1 MELEMSKSK
10 GYQQSPRRYRAYVSS
25 LGTTQLHLRNPW
37 VIAFWSVMFPG
48 LGHLLLS
55 KYLRGYLLVIWEVFI
70 NVNANINIAIL
81 YSFTGRFDMARN
93 VLNTDW
99 TLLYIST
106 FLFAIWDSY
115 RTTVDLNH
123 QYILAARE
131 DAPFASFKMDAIEI
145 NYLDKKS
152 PWSSVIWSF
161 MMPGAGQLS
170 IHRIL
175 AAFFIMIW
183 WIVIMYYSKVMP
195 AIQYTFVGNFAQAKS
210 VINAQWLLNIPS
222 IYFFALYDAYI
233 NTVES
238 NKLFDWEQAKFLKR
252 DYQNS
257 TFRMPFKKSRGDYM
271 YIISTFEHSI
281 FLESAISAIQM
292 KGIDK
297 EDILAVPMDTRG
309 EERKLF
315 DSIHQSDGLSLLDL
329 PFILGSLFMLF
340 GGIYGF
346 ILTWGPIL
354 WGLIGLALGL
364 GLGFAIKLFIVKK
377 FSSGRMNKN
386 KASEVVLINQC
397 KEPQM
402 EIVKDLLWANHALGV
417 RKLEL
422 NANE

>member
-1 MELEMSKSK
+1 
-10 GYQQSPRRYRAYVSS
+10 
-25 LGTTQLHLRNPW
+25 
-37 VIAFWSVMFPG
+37 
-48 LGHLLLS
+48 
-55 KYLRGYLLVIWEVFI
+55 
-70 NVNANINIAIL
+70 
-81 YSFTGRFDMARN
+81 
-93 VLNTDW
+93 
-99 TLLYIST
+99 
-106 FLFAIWDSY
+106 
-115 RTTVDLNH
+115 
-123 QYILAARE
+123 
-131 DAPFASFKMDAIEI
+131 
-145 NYLDKKS
+145 
-152 PWSSVIWSF
+152 
-161 MMPGAGQLS
+161 
-170 IHRIL
+170 
-175 AAFFIMIW
+175 
-183 WIVIMYYSKVMP
+183 
-195 AIQYTFVGNFAQAKS
+195 
-210 VINAQWLLNIPS
+210 
-222 IYFFALYDAYI
+222 
-233 NTVES
+233 
-238 NKLFDWEQAKFLKR
+238 
-252 DYQNS
+252 
-257 TFRMPFKKSRGDYM
+257 
-271 YIISTFEHSI
+271 
-281 FLESAISAIQM
+281 M

-386 KASEVVLINQC
+386 KASEVVLIIQC